1 MSPQTDGRTD
11 GGRPTVRGPSVH
23 WPRAA
28 LPSSP
33 SVRPSVARGTEGAE
47 TSALDKATMRGMSLV
62 GWLAC
67 TVGVGA
73 AACGS
78 AVGEEW

>member
-1 MSPQTDGRTD
+1 M
-11 GGRPTVRGPSVH
+11 RGPSVH

-33 SVRPSVARGTEGAE
+33 SRPTVARGTEGAE
-47 TSALDKATMRGMSLV
+47 TSALDKATMRGMSSLA
-62 GWLAC
+62 GWRAQWALAPL
-67 TVGVGA
+67 
-73 AACGS
+73 ACGS